1 MIDVTRTLGP
11 AGGIARVLSLSPPR
25 RPHNPLWCAGAEL
38 HAPPGLAAEDTPLS
52 ARMVGAHGHSRS
64 DALLRGSGE
73 AVERFALHPLPGVP
87 AVRGR
92 ATELPH
98 PALGFHEPGV
108 ALGDPA
114 AVDAEL
120 HWYEGRRLRDSA
132 PVMVPAPLVDWP
144 ADPVESRHFDPGPSG
159 AAAGN
164 SAEMALRSALLEILE
179 RDAILTA
186 WERGLRLPSYTDPEE
201 VVPGDAGSGAARS
214 ALKSLWSLAR
224 SEGLAPKLARLPTA
238 VPQVW
243 CFMAALVDPAGPGAL
258 ATVGLK
264 ISDRP
269 WESLLGAFQEAWQ
282 VRTALELSREGL
294 GATPLEG
301 TITDEDDRIRH
312 MLTPEG
318 FDSIRDWVEGFVPGE
333 RPAPPTPVTSADL
346 LRGILADGGDP
357 VSVDLTPRLPEQ
369 LRNMGWHAA
378 KVIPV
383 GYQHLRMDERPGWS
397 WNRPRLESAPERTG
411 LPARYAGASPE
422 RPHPLP

>member
-1 MIDVTRTLGP
+1 MIDVTRTLSP

-38 HAPPGLAAEDTPLS
+38 KPPPGLTPEDTPLS
-52 ARMVGAHGHSRS
+52 ARMVGAHGHSRA

-87 AVRGR
+87 TVRGR

-98 PALGFHEPGV
+98 PALEFHEPDV

-114 AVDAEL
+114 AVDTEL

-132 PVMVPAPLVDWP
+132 PVMVPAALVDWP
-144 ADPVESRHFDPGPSG
+144 ADPVESRYFDPGPSG

-164 SAEMALRSALLEILE
+164 SAEMALRSALLEVVE
-179 RDAILTA
+179 RDAILVA
-186 WERGLRLPSYTDPEE
+186 WERGLRLPSYTDPED
-201 VVPGDAGSGAARS
+201 VVPRTAASGAARS
-214 ALKSLWSLAR
+214 ALMSLWALAR
-224 SEGLAPKLARLPTA
+224 GEGLTPKLARLPTA
-238 VPQVW
+238 VPQAW
-243 CFMAALVDPAGPGAL
+243 CFVAALVDPARPGAL

-264 ISDRP
+264 VSDRP
-269 WESLLGAFQEAWQ
+269 WEALLGAFQESWQ
-282 VRTALELSREGL
+282 VRTALELSRDEMGVL
-294 GATPLEG
+294 PLDG
-301 TITDEDDRIRH
+301 PITDEDDRIRH

-333 RPAPPTPVTSADL
+333 RPAAPAPVNSGDL
-346 LRGILADGGDP
+346 LHGILADGGDP
-357 VSVDLTPRLPEQ
+357 VSVDLTPRLPAQ
-369 LRNMGWHAA
+369 LRSMGWHAV

-383 GYQHLRMDERPGWS
+383 GYQHLRMDERLTWS
-397 WNRPRLESAPERTG
+397 RNRPRLASAPERTG
-411 LPARYAGASPE
+411 LTARYPETSPE